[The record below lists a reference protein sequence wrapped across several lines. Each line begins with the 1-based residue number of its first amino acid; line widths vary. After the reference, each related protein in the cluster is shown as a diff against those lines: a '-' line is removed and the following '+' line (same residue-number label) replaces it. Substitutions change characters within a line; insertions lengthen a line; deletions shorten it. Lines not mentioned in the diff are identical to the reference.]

1 VLVAAL
7 LAAGCSS
14 GGNPRQPAITK
25 ASFIAQ
31 ANAICDAGTRD
42 MQAARKAVE
51 KVLLSGGASEAAIVS
66 FVTRSF
72 IPSVQDQLDKLRA
85 LAVPPVERATV
96 AHLLALAQAD
106 LDRVK
111 RKPAIV
117 AGGHP
122 FSNFALRAHPYGL
135 TACAKVG

>member
-7 LAAGCSS
+7 VPVGCAST
-14 GGNPRQPAITK
+14 GKPGKPAITK
-25 ASFIAQ
+25 ASFVAQ

-51 KVLLSGGASEAAIVS
+51 KVLLSGGASEAPIVS

-72 IPSVQDQLDKLRA
+72 IPSVQGQLDKLLA
-85 LAVPPVERATV
+85 LAVPPAERATV

-122 FSNFALRAHPYGL
+122 FSNFALPAHAYGL